1 MSSSSDAA
9 VDRLGAHSSERRR
22 FLTAAATVAGVVGV
36 AAAAVP
42 FVESFEPSARSFAES
57 APVDIDVSKL
67 AEGQMVSFLW
77 RHKPVWVVRRTQ
89 KQLTELPK
97 LNGMLKDPLSKSA
110 QQPPGLAHW
119 NPVQRSI
126 KPEYFVVVGICTHL
140 GCVPDYHPNA
150 GVAGLGPDWPGGFLC
165 PCHGSRYDLAGRVMD
180 GSPAPLNLPVPPHFY
195 MSAGVIRT
203 GVLEDGGDKNW
214 SPQTW

>member
-1 MSSSSDAA
+1 MSSSSDAV
-9 VDRLGAHSSERRR
+9 VDPLRAPDPERRR
-22 FLTAAATVAGVVGV
+22 FLTIAATVAVVGGV
-36 AAAAVP
+36 GVAAVP
-42 FVESFEPSARSFAES
+42 FVESFEPSARSLAES
-57 APVDIDVSKL
+57 APVDIDIGKL
-67 AEGQMVSFLW
+67 EEGQMVTFLW
-77 RHKPVWVVRRTQ
+77 RHKPVWVVRRT
-89 KQLTELPK
+89 KRQLAELPN
-97 LNGMLKDPLSKSA
+97 LNGMLKDPLSKA
-110 QQPPGLAHW
+110 NQQPPGLPHW

-195 MSAGVIRT
+195 KSDTVIRT
-203 GVLEDGGDKNW
+203 GLLEDGSEKNW
-214 SPQTW
+214 MPQTW